1 LNNKIISGITHQT
14 GEIMDKLKVAS
25 YLIFIISIAGIV
37 YALLFNPPNWVVYAI
52 SIIFIPAGILSFG
65 LIVMARGPK
74 DDEEDKTREP
84 FIGY

>member
-1 LNNKIISGITHQT
+1 
-14 GEIMDKLKVAS
+14 MDKLKVTS
-25 YLIFIISIAGIV
+25 SLIFIISVAGII
-37 YALLFNPPNWVVYAI
+37 YALLFNPPNWVVYGI

-74 DDEEDKTREP
+74 DDDEDKTREP

>member
-1 LNNKIISGITHQT
+1 
-14 GEIMDKLKVAS
+14 MDKLKVTS
-25 YLIFIISIAGIV
+25 YLIFIISVAGIA
-37 YALLFNPPNWVVYAI
+37 YALLFNPPSWVVYGI

-74 DDEEDKTREP
+74 DDEDDKTREP